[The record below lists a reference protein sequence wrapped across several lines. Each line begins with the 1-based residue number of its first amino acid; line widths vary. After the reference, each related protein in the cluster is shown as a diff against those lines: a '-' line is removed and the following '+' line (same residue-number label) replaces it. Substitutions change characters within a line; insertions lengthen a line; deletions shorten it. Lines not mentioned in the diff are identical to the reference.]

1 MRWVENVAHVV
12 GNRYAKQGSDGET
25 GKKET
30 TWEIIVVDGILILIY
45 LEEREWDDED
55 FIYLA
60 QDKDEGWVYVNTVM
74 AFQVPHYVENFF
86 TS

>member
-1 MRWVENVAHVV
+1 MV

-30 TWEIIVVDGILILIY
+30 TWEILGVDGMLLLIY
-45 LEEREWDDED
+45 LKEREWDDVD
-55 FIYLA
+55 CIYLA

-74 AFQVPHYVENFF
+74 AFQAPYNVENFF